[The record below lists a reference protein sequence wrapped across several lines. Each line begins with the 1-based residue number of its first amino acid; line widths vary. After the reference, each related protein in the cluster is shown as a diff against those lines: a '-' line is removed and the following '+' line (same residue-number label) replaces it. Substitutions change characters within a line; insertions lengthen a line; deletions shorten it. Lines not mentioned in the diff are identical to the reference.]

1 MKDPRGLY
9 FIVDG
14 VKLWPTDETVRT
26 LERIAMS
33 KQNWGK
39 FEEAMKFQKM
49 AWNAMCVIAMYG
61 EQFND

>member
-49 AWNAMCVIAMYG
+49 A
-61 EQFND
+61 